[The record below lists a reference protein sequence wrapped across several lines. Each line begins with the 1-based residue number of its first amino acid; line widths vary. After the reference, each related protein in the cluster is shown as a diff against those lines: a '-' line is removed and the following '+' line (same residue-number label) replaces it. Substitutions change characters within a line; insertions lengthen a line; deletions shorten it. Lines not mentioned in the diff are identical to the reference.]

1 MIGNAQIAMMVA
13 QAAFGILGPVIL
25 LLVLRYRYGM
35 KVEAFVIGCI
45 IMLVFAMVLEGAV
58 HRLVLGSSAG
68 AVITGNILYYAFYG
82 ASMAALFEEV
92 GRFTAFHVLMKHM
105 HGDDRNAIMYGAGH
119 GGFEVFMILG
129 MTGISNIALATSV
142 NSGSLPEYTDETAAM
157 MEQSVEVLKNTA
169 ASAYLL
175 GMVERVSAVM
185 LQIALSIIV
194 WQTVKQLKGRF
205 LFLILAMLLH
215 FAVDFATVI
224 LTSMIPLAV
233 YEVMLLA
240 VSVIILLLAL
250 KLYRKNI
257 GIR

>member
-35 KVEAFVIGCI
+35 KIEAFVIGCI
-45 IMLVFAMVLEGAV
+45 TMLVFAMVLEGAV

-68 AVITGNILYYAFYG
+68 AVITGNTLYYAFYG

-92 GRFTAFHVLMKHM
+92 GRYTAFHVLMKHM
-105 HGDDRNAIMYGAGH
+105 HDAIMYGAGH
-119 GGFEVFMILG
+119 GGFEVFLILG

-142 NSGSLPEYTDETAAM
+142 NSGSLPEYTGETAAM

-205 LFLILAMLLH
+205 LYLILAMLLH

-224 LTSMIPLAV
+224 LTSMIPLAA
-233 YEVMLLA
+233 YEVILLA
-240 VSVIILLLAL
+240 VSVVILLLAL

-257 GIR
+257 GVR